1 MNIRKQIE
9 KQIIKEVQYSLDEI
23 DIDGMVQKLITS
35 KAVNEAVKRMVQ
47 EKLATIIQEK
57 AFSKIQKS
65 MPIIDAY
72 TNEKVQE
79 FLYSL
84 GVK

>member
-1 MNIRKQIE
+1 MKKQIE
-9 KQIIKEVQYSLDEI
+9 KQIINDIKSALDEM
-23 DIDGMVQKLITS
+23 DIDGMVKRMVTN

-47 EKLATIIQEK
+47 EKLSQMIQDK
-57 AFSKIQKS
+57 AFMKIQKS
-65 MPIIDAY
+65 MPIIDAW

-79 FLYSL
+79 LLYSL